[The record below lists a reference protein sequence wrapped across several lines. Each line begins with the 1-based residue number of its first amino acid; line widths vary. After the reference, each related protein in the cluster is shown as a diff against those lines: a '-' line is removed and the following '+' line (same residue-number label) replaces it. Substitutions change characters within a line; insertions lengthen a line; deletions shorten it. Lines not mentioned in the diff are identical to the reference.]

1 MSFLP
6 RLHQAPLP
14 RSGSADGD
22 VKIPGPDEEANL
34 AIVSGVIVEEPV
46 KGRSRDGDPI
56 TVLLMAFTAPDKK
69 SRRGAACCEVEIP
82 ESIATRQRKQLRAGG
97 RLVVMGQLT
106 GAGGIWAT
114 AIVTGESTRRPS

>member
-1 MSFLP
+1 
-6 RLHQAPLP
+6 
-14 RSGSADGD
+14 
-22 VKIPGPDEEANL
+22 VKIPDPDEEANL

-46 KGRSRDGDPI
+46 KDRSRDGDPI
-56 TVLLMAFTAPDKK
+56 TVVLMAFTAPDEK

-82 ESIATRQRKQLRAGG
+82 EPIAARQRKQLRAGG
-97 RLVVMGQLT
+97 RLVVMEQLT